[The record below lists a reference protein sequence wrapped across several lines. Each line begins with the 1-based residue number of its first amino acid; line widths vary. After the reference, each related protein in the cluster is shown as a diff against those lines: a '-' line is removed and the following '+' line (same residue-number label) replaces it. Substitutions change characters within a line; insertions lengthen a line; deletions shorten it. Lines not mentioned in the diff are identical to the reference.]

1 MAGNIVTFLVGVVCI
16 VLGISNMRGNI
27 SSLHS
32 YHRSR
37 VSEEDRIPFGK
48 QVGLGIIIVG
58 IGIIVFSVLSS
69 VTLYTEND
77 IFILVGTAILI
88 IGIILGLVIS
98 FRAMIKY
105 NKGIFWLINSNLL
118 NLIRK

>member
-1 MAGNIVTFLVGVVCI
+1 MVEYIVTFLVGVIFI
-16 VLGISNMRGNI
+16 VLGISNMKGNI

-32 YHRSR
+32 YHRNR

-48 QVGLGIIIVG
+48 QVGVGTIIIG
-58 IGIIVFSVLSS
+58 IGIIVFSVLSA

-77 IFILVGTAILI
+77 IFILLGTVLLIGAII
-88 IGIILGLVIS
+88 IGLVIS

-105 NKGIFWLINSNLL
+105 NKGIF
-118 NLIRK
+118 

>member
-1 MAGNIVTFLVGVVCI
+1 MAGNIVPFLVGVVCI
-16 VLGISNMRGNI
+16 ILGISNMRGNI

-32 YHRSR
+32 YHRNR

-48 QVGLGIIIVG
+48 QVGLGTIIVG

-77 IFILVGTAILI
+77 IFILVGTAVLI

-105 NKGIFWLINSNLL
+105 NKGIF
-118 NLIRK
+118 

>member
-1 MAGNIVTFLVGVVCI
+1 MVGNIVTFLVGVVCI

-32 YHRSR
+32 YHRNR

-48 QVGLGIIIVG
+48 QVGLGTIIIG

-77 IFILVGTAILI
+77 IFILVGTAVLI

-105 NKGIFWLINSNLL
+105 NKGIF
-118 NLIRK
+118 

>member
-1 MAGNIVTFLVGVVCI
+1 MAVNIVTFLVGVVCI

-69 VTLYTEND
+69 ITLYTEND
-77 IFILVGTAILI
+77 IFILVGTAVLI
-88 IGIILGLVIS
+88 IGIILGLAIS

-105 NKGIFWLINSNLL
+105 NKGIF
-118 NLIRK
+118 

>member
-1 MAGNIVTFLVGVVCI
+1 MASNIVTFLVGVVCI

-105 NKGIFWLINSNLL
+105 NKGIF
-118 NLIRK
+118 

>member
-1 MAGNIVTFLVGVVCI
+1 

-32 YHRSR
+32 YHRHR

-48 QVGLGIIIVG
+48 QVGLGTIIIGVD
-58 IGIIVFSVLSS
+58 IMVFSVLSS

-77 IFILVGTAILI
+77 IFILIGTAILI
-88 IGIILGLVIS
+88 IGIILGLIIS

-105 NKGIFWLINSNLL
+105 NKGVF
-118 NLIRK
+118 

>member
-1 MAGNIVTFLVGVVCI
+1 MAGNIVAFLAGVVCI
-16 VLGISNMRGNI
+16 FLGISNMRGNI

-48 QVGLGIIIVG
+48 QVGLGTIIVG

-77 IFILVGTAILI
+77 IFILVGTAVLI

-105 NKGIFWLINSNLL
+105 NKGIF
-118 NLIRK
+118 

>member
-48 QVGLGIIIVG
+48 QVGLGPIIVG

-77 IFILVGTAILI
+77 IFILVGTAVLI

-105 NKGIFWLINSNLL
+105 NKGIF
-118 NLIRK
+118 

>member
-1 MAGNIVTFLVGVVCI
+1 MAGDIVAFLVGVVCI

-32 YHRSR
+32 YHRHR

-48 QVGLGIIIVG
+48 QVGLGTIIIG
-58 IGIIVFSVLSS
+58 IAIMVFSVFSS

-77 IFILVGTAILI
+77 IFISIGTALLI
-88 IGIILGLVIS
+88 IGIILGLFIS
-98 FRAMIKY
+98 FRAMHKY
-105 NKGIFWLINSNLL
+105 NKGIF
-118 NLIRK
+118 

>member
-1 MAGNIVTFLVGVVCI
+1 MVGNIVTFLVGLVCV

-32 YHRSR
+32 YHRHR

-48 QVGLGIIIVG
+48 QVGLGTIIVG
-58 IGIIVFSVLSS
+58 IGIIAFSILSS
-69 VTLYTEND
+69 ITIYTENN

-88 IGIILGLVIS
+88 ISIILGLILC

-105 NKGIFWLINSNLL
+105 NKGIF
-118 NLIRK
+118 

>member
-16 VLGISNMRGNI
+16 VLGITNMRGNI
-27 SSLHS
+27 SSLHP

-37 VSEEDRIPFGK
+37 ISEEDRIPFGK
-48 QVGLGIIIVG
+48 QVGLGTIIVG

-77 IFILVGTAILI
+77 IFILVGTAVLI

-105 NKGIFWLINSNLL
+105 NKGIF
-118 NLIRK
+118 

>member
-27 SSLHS
+27 STLHS
-32 YHRSR
+32 YHRHR

-48 QVGLGIIIVG
+48 QVGLGTIIVG
-58 IGIIVFSVLSS
+58 IGIIVFSLLSS

-77 IFILVGTAILI
+77 IFTLVGTAFLI

-105 NKGIFWLINSNLL
+105 NKGIF
-118 NLIRK
+118 

>member
-16 VLGISNMRGNI
+16 VLGASNMRGNI

-32 YHRSR
+32 YHRHR

-48 QVGLGIIIVG
+48 QVGLGTIIVG

-69 VTLYTEND
+69 VTLYTENN

-88 IGIILGLVIS
+88 IGIILGLVMC
-98 FRAMIKY
+98 FRAMMKY
-105 NKGIFWLINSNLL
+105 NKGLF
-118 NLIRK
+118 

>member
-1 MAGNIVTFLVGVVCI
+1 MASNIVTFLVGVVCI

-48 QVGLGIIIVG
+48 QVGFGTIIVG

-69 VTLYTEND
+69 ATLYTEND
-77 IFILVGTAILI
+77 IFILVGTAVLI
-88 IGIILGLVIS
+88 IGIILGLAIS

-105 NKGIFWLINSNLL
+105 NKGIF
-118 NLIRK
+118 

>member
-1 MAGNIVTFLVGVVCI
+1 MAGNIVTFLAGVVFI

-48 QVGLGIIIVG
+48 QVGLGTIIVG

-105 NKGIFWLINSNLL
+105 NKGIF
-118 NLIRK
+118 

>member
-1 MAGNIVTFLVGVVCI
+1 MVGNIVTLLVGIVCI

-32 YHRSR
+32 YHRYR

-48 QVGLGIIIVG
+48 QVGLGTIIVG
-58 IGIIVFSVLSS
+58 IGIIVFSILSS
-69 VTLYTEND
+69 ITLYTENN
-77 IFILVGTAILI
+77 IFILAGTAFLI
-88 IGIILGLVIS
+88 VGIILGLVIS

-105 NKGIFWLINSNLL
+105 NKGIF
-118 NLIRK
+118 

>member
-32 YHRSR
+32 YHRNR

-48 QVGLGIIIVG
+48 QVGLGTIIVG
-58 IGIIVFSVLSS
+58 IGIIAFCVLSS

-77 IFILVGTAILI
+77 IYILVGTAVLI

-105 NKGIFWLINSNLL
+105 NKGIF
-118 NLIRK
+118 

>member
-1 MAGNIVTFLVGVVCI
+1 MAGNIVTFLVGAVCI

-105 NKGIFWLINSNLL
+105 NKGIF
-118 NLIRK
+118 